1 MRVRAKAMDSQQSR
15 CYDDHMISLVAVLFL
30 FFQAND
36 HRPVILAIGDSMT
49 AGYGVDRES
58 AYPAQLEKELKNR
71 GYDYRV
77 VNQGVTGSTTTQALS
92 RLTRGLALQ
101 PEIVIIQLGGN
112 DVSQG
117 IPRSVARENVRLM
130 IERFK
135 PGGAKIFFAGG
146 RFPYLDDL
154 ARELNVP
161 VIPFLEGVG
170 GHPDLL
176 LTDGIHPTGEGYAII
191 VHNMLKVIEPMITAR
206 R

>member
-1 MRVRAKAMDSQQSR
+1 M
-15 CYDDHMISLVAVLFL
+15 
-30 FFQAND
+30 FFKAND
-36 HRPVILAIGDSMT
+36 HRQVILTIGDSMT
-49 AGYGVDRES
+49 AGYGVDGES
-58 AYPAQLEKELKNR
+58 AYPAQLEKELKKR

-191 VHNMLKVIEPMITAR
+191 VQNMLKVIEPVITER

>member
-1 MRVRAKAMDSQQSR
+1 
-15 CYDDHMISLVAVLFL
+15 MISLVAFL
-30 FFQAND
+30 FVAFQAND

-58 AYPAQLEKELKNR
+58 AYPAQLERELKKR

-77 VNQGVTGSTTTQALS
+77 VNQGVTGSTTTQAMG
-92 RLTRGLALQ
+92 RLTRALALQ

-112 DVSQG
+112 DASQG
-117 IPRSVARENVRLM
+117 IPRNVSRENVRLM

-154 ARELNVP
+154 AKELNVP
-161 VIPFLEGVG
+161 VIPFLEGVS
-170 GHPDLL
+170 GHAELL
-176 LTDGIHPTGEGYAII
+176 LTDGMHPRSEGYAIVVQNI
-191 VHNMLKVIEPMITAR
+191 VKVLEPVITR
-206 R
+206 RTTFSR

>member
-1 MRVRAKAMDSQQSR
+1 MRAKAMDSQQSR
-15 CYDDHMISLVAVLFL
+15 CYDDHMIPLVAFLFL

-101 PEIVIIQLGGN
+101 PQIVIIQLGGN

-191 VHNMLKVIEPMITAR
+191 VQNMLRVIQPVITAR

>member
-1 MRVRAKAMDSQQSR
+1 MTG
-15 CYDDHMISLVAVLFL
+15 MISMVAFLFL
-30 FFQAND
+30 AFQVND

-49 AGYGVDRES
+49 AGYGVASDS
-58 AYPAQLEKELKNR
+58 NYPAQLERELAKR

-77 VNQGVTGSTTTQALS
+77 VNHGVTGSTTTQARS

-112 DVSQG
+112 DGSQG
-117 IPRSVARENVRLM
+117 IPRNVSRENIRLM

-161 VIPFLEGVG
+161 VIPFLEGVA
-170 GHPDLL
+170 GHPELL
-176 LTDGIHPTGEGYAII
+176 IADGIHPTGEGYAIVVGNI
-191 VHNMLKVIEPMITAR
+191 LKVLEPVIAR
-206 R
+206 RTTVSR